1 MLIYFRINYP
11 NVWFSY
17 ARPDLRFHEI
27 VWVFQTLHDAILFF
41 SLNHVET
48 RWSPGSLEN
57 VWPGFHIIVPIVW
70 ALLGTTKS
78 VPGLPFTEMNETEHA
93 KAGKRV
99 NVQQLRLWCP
109 FPRVPFLEHS
119 APFCSSSL
127 TESLKPA
134 WTIKGNPR
142 ISNYDWVVMESD
154 CILRRRKDCSLL
166 VWRIFW
172 GFRSLNKHGA
182 ITLDVP
188 PLKTCHSTSY
198 HAGIWRV
205 KWQDYQGRTL
215 WNVPELLT

>member
-1 MLIYFRINYP
+1 MIARVVRERLAWFPYNCPDRLSITWDDLIC
-11 NVWFSY
+11 
-17 ARPDLRFHEI
+17 ARP
-27 VWVFQTLHDAILFF
+27 
-41 SLNHVET
+41 
-48 RWSPGSLEN
+48 
-57 VWPGFHIIVPIVW
+57 
-70 ALLGTTKS
+70 S
-78 VPGLPFTEMNETEHA
+78 VYGVNETEHA

-99 NVQQLRLWCP
+99 DVQQLRLWCP

-142 ISNYDWVVMESD
+142 ISDYDWVVLESD
-154 CILRRRKDCSLL
+154 WILRRRKDCSLL

-172 GFRSLNKHGA
+172 GFWSLNKHGA
-182 ITLDVP
+182 ITLDIP

-205 KWQDYQGRTL
+205 KWQVYHWGRTL

>member
-1 MLIYFRINYP
+1 
-11 NVWFSY
+11 
-17 ARPDLRFHEI
+17 
-27 VWVFQTLHDAILFF
+27 
-41 SLNHVET
+41 
-48 RWSPGSLEN
+48 
-57 VWPGFHIIVPIVW
+57 
-70 ALLGTTKS
+70 
-78 VPGLPFTEMNETEHA
+78 MNETEHA

-99 NVQQLRLWCP
+99 DVQQLRLWCP

-127 TESLKPA
+127 TESLKPT

-182 ITLDVP
+182 ITLHHHHHHIYLNTWHLGVPKFSFKRVRVLEIHPTQPRGGHPSHSNLVRGKLTSPNVSLLDVP

-215 WNVPELLT
+215 WNLPELLM